1 MSSDN
6 RVFHG
11 PSAATE
17 WRYLAEGGAHII
29 LRYLG
34 ADETLTCKV
43 LRVRKCARAGD
54 SDESVPMYS
63 RSVSSLCFR
72 DAELWADFPALS
84 MGERSELQM
93 RHGFVTNTL
102 QPVLGKQFVEIGEL
116 VHVNESFLREV
127 AVIAKTS
134 RPSFRVRESDV
145 DYAAPHALLFRNH
158 SFIGVGSGRL
168 NPTYSIEVKPKCGFT
183 EATSVNGTS
192 RFQMHQ
198 ALKAAQLQVQNIS
211 GYDPLD
217 LFSRL
222 NFNRELVSGQGSSSF
237 SIDERFRDGRRSL
250 SSLIENPQNN
260 LHVKRFHMMYQ
271 NNQLV
276 EDVTLRKENT
286 FHGTKLRSLFA
297 HDTWQK
303 AKCSCCDL
311 GIENFVEPLNQNQK
325 TAGRKRF
332 VDLILNALIS
342 SGALER
348 ILASQRLDK
357 IGVDGAVGIAAR
369 LRGRSDVSGA
379 KQNTKQ
385 LLRDFITSAT
395 AKDCSV
401 MVTIQPASFDTA
413 SMSGPLLN
421 NGIVVVGM
429 PTCQDCQISRSNSC
443 EHYLCRVGVVDVD
456 LKSVGKLSR
465 WLMLE
470 GQISATYETRA

>member
-168 NPTYSIEVKPKCGFT
+168 SPTYSIEVKPKCGFT

-286 FHGTKLRSLFA
+286 FHGT
-297 HDTWQK
+297 
-303 AKCSCCDL
+303 SCVPCL
-311 GIENFVEPLNQNQK
+311 LMIHGK
-325 TAGRKRF
+325 
-332 VDLILNALIS
+332 
-342 SGALER
+342 
-348 ILASQRLDK
+348 
-357 IGVDGAVGIAAR
+357 
-369 LRGRSDVSGA
+369 
-379 KQNTKQ
+379 KQNVHAV
-385 LLRDFITSAT
+385 TSAS
-395 AKDCSV
+395 KV
-401 MVTIQPASFDTA
+401 
-413 SMSGPLLN
+413 L
-421 NGIVVVGM
+421 
-429 PTCQDCQISRSNSC
+429 
-443 EHYLCRVGVVDVD
+443 
-456 LKSVGKLSR
+456 
-465 WLMLE
+465 
-470 GQISATYETRA
+470 